1 MSTQDAAAIA
11 LAGYAIFVA
20 LAFGLRSIAH
30 YRRTG
35 STGFVGISGRAGSA
49 EWCGGVLFVVA
60 LVAGGSA
67 PLLQL
72 AGVLEPYAPFDLPA
86 AHAGGIA
93 LYAAGVAGT
102 LWSQFAMG
110 DSWRIGVDES
120 TRTAL
125 VLSGPFRW
133 VRNPIFTTMTL
144 ATLGLLLLVPNAAS
158 ILSLAAL
165 VVALEIQVRL
175 VEEPYLTRTH
185 GDPYRRYAA
194 TTGRFLPGI
203 GRCQMRGATE

>member
-1 MSTQDAAAIA
+1 
-11 LAGYAIFVA
+11 
-20 LAFGLRSIAH
+20 
-30 YRRTG
+30 
-35 STGFVGISGRAGSA
+35 
-49 EWCGGVLFVVA
+49 
-60 LVAGGSA
+60 
-67 PLLQL
+67 
-72 AGVLEPYAPFDLPA
+72 
-86 AHAGGIA
+86 
-93 LYAAGVAGT
+93 
-102 LWSQFAMG
+102 
-110 DSWRIGVDES
+110 
-120 TRTAL
+120 
-125 VLSGPFRW
+125 

-203 GRCQMRGATE
+203 GRGQMRGATE